1 MGLSRREPGPARSPG
16 SNRHR
21 GRLRPLPLDTQPVGA
36 LGGLAAAR
44 GGGHDPG
51 RACAGSRRSPGGARR
66 SRARAGGDTTGAEH
80 APQAEDAATTLAAV
94 EQGKGVGLARWS
106 LVASDL
112 AAGRLARPMPLA
124 VHQHNAWFLA
134 APPDAFALPKV
145 VRFRA
150 WLAEGRQGVGA
161 A

>member
-1 MGLSRREPGPARSPG
+1 L
-16 SNRHR
+16 
-21 GRLRPLPLDTQPVGA
+21 
-36 LGGLAAAR
+36 
-44 GGGHDPG
+44 
-51 RACAGSRRSPGGARR
+51 
-66 SRARAGGDTTGAEH
+66 
-80 APQAEDAATTLAAV
+80 TTLAAV

-150 WLAEGRQGVGA
+150 WLAECCRAFAPPTGETLPA
-161 A
+161 E